1 MPFEIRKSE
10 TRYQGYLTVRAVTL
24 AAGDGE
30 TVERE
35 IEDHGRAAAVLPYDP
50 ERRCVLLVRLPRAP
64 AIWAGGPAALTEA
77 VAGMVDDESDEA
89 TVRREALEEAGVR
102 LGALEPFGAPFS
114 SPGVSTE
121 RIALFLAPYA
131 EGDRVAAGGGAD
143 GEHEHIA
150 VVETPLAEFWAQV
163 ERGEIEDLK
172 TFALAHAL
180 RTRHPELF

>member
-10 TRYQGYLTVRAVTL
+10 TRFKGYLTIRVVTL
-24 AAGDGE
+24 AGDDGE

-35 IEDHGRAAAVLPYDP
+35 IEDHGRAASVLPYDP

-77 VAGMVDDESDEA
+77 VAGMVEDGSDEA

-102 LGALEPFGAPFS
+102 LGALEPLGAPFS

-131 EGDRVAAGGGAD
+131 QADRIAPGGGAER
-143 GEHEHIA
+143 EHEHIA
-150 VVETPLAEFWAQV
+150 VIETPVAELWAQV
-163 ERGEIEDLK
+163 ARGEIDDLK
-172 TFALAHAL
+172 TFALAQAL